1 MYLIPNPYRY
11 SEKDGY
17 FKLENKTNINL
28 SYSCN
33 FYELD
38 CALELQKEIKNIYGF
53 NIGINKSINN
63 KALKDSIN
71 IIKEKGMKD
80 EEYKL
85 IIKNDSIE
93 IISSFN
99 SGIFYAIQTLKQ
111 ILKQSSNLIKCLEI
125 EDKPHFKNRG
135 FFHDVTRG
143 KVPTLE
149 TLKQLVD
156 KAAFYKI
163 NQIQLYIEHT
173 FAFKGMSEVW
183 LDKDPLTSKEILI
196 LDMYCKKKNV
206 ELVPALSTFGHL
218 YEVLRSK
225 SFCNLCEI
233 DGMEEDKYSFYERMA
248 HHTLDVSNEESLKLV
263 ENMLEQYIPLFTSD
277 KFNICGDETF
287 DLGKGKS
294 KELLDKIGEGKL
306 YIDFLNKVISIV
318 KKYDKKVM
326 FWGDVILNHADLL
339 NELPKDLI
347 CLNWNYSNEVTEE
360 KTKIIADSN
369 REQYVLPGVG
379 SRKQLVSYSDN
390 AFENL
395 RTRVNYG
402 EKYNATGVLNTDWG
416 DFGHIN
422 LLSSSIPGMI
432 YGAALSWNPNDE
444 LSNNFKD
451 NFTEIYKAIS
461 RVEYGD
467 KSLKVVSLL
476 NELTNEHKMR
486 WEEVVAFKEKYY
498 NLKEKLE
505 KIDLKYLEN
514 EYKKSCNIE
523 NKLMSLLKDIENKC
537 DVQELII
544 LTKGIGLFNQFFIT
558 IMKYDLENENINLMY
573 EPNKLAESIEIWFY
587 DYSKAWRLRNKES
600 ELYRI
605 REVIQYICKYL
616 RTL

>member
-1 MYLIPNPYRY
+1 MYLIPKVYKYN
-11 SEKDGY
+11 EKHGY
-17 FKLENKTNINL
+17 FSLENKTKINL

-33 FYELD
+33 FYQLD
-38 CALELQKEIKNIYGF
+38 CALELQEEIKNIFGF
-53 NIGINKSINN
+53 DISINKSINN

-71 IIKEKGMKD
+71 IIKEDGMKE

-85 IIKNDSIE
+85 IIKNESIE
-93 IISSFN
+93 ITSTFD
-99 SGIFYAIQTLKQ
+99 SGVFYAIQTLKQ
-111 ILKQSSNLIKCLEI
+111 ILKQSSNLVRCLEI
-125 EDKPHFKNRG
+125 EDKPYFKNRG

-149 TLKQLVD
+149 TLKKLVD

-183 LDKDPLTSKEILI
+183 LDKDPLTSEEILI

-233 DGMEEDKYSFYERMA
+233 DGMEDDEYSFYERMA

-263 ENMLEQYIPLFTSD
+263 ENMLEQYIPLFTSN

-306 YIDFLNKVISIV
+306 YIGFLNKIISTV
-318 KKYDKKVM
+318 KRYNKKVM
-326 FWGDVILNHADLL
+326 FWGDVILNHTELL
-339 NELPKDLI
+339 DELPKNLI
-347 CLNWNYSNEVTEE
+347 YLNWNYSNEVTEE
-360 KTKIIADSN
+360 KTKIIAEFN
-369 REQYVLPGVG
+369 REQYVCPGVG
-379 SRKQLVSYSDN
+379 SWNQLVSYMDN
-390 AFENL
+390 AFENI
-395 RTRVNYG
+395 RRMVNYG
-402 EKYNATGVLNTDWG
+402 VKYSSTGVLNTDWG

-422 LLSSSIPGMI
+422 LLASSIPGMI

-444 LSNNFKD
+444 LSNNSKGD
-451 NFTEIYKAIS
+451 FTEVYKAIS
-461 RVEYGD
+461 RIEYGD
-467 KSLKVVSLL
+467 KSLKIVSLL
-476 NELTNEHKMR
+476 NDLTKEHEMR
-486 WEEVVAFKEKYY
+486 WEEVVAFKEKHDRF
-498 NLKEKLE
+498 KEKL
-505 KIDLKYLEN
+505 KKLDLKYLKG
-514 EYKKSCNIE
+514 EYFKSCNTENELMKLLNGIE
-523 NKLMSLLKDIENKC
+523 NKY

-544 LTKGIGLFNQFFIT
+544 LTQGIGLFNQFFIT
-558 IMKYDLENENINLMY
+558 VMKYDLGKENIKLIY
-573 EPNKLAESIEIWFY
+573 EPNKLAKNIELWFY
-587 DYSKAWRLRNKES
+587 GYLKAWRMRNKES

-616 RTL
+616 RTI